1 MNLIVPV
8 APPDPAESVVD
19 DDVTIA
25 VVDDVAVL
33 EAFDSSVTRGAFLSL
48 PILRLELEAALLIIK
63 SDNRTTDPD
72 AKNEGKWMK

>member
-25 VVDDVAVL
+25 VVDVDDVAVL
-33 EAFDSSVTRGAFLSL
+33 ETFDSSVTRGAFLSL

-72 AKNEGKWMK
+72 AKNEGK